1 MTLCH
6 GWPWTSEPLKKNL
19 LILIFALFFQAR
31 MIDNGHAVIPVP
43 EAINLRDFNGDPNA
57 DPIESPRQH
66 NMWERIRK
74 ILRNR
79 YRPAGQ
85 SLPTTATTP
94 TGGTGN
100 SEDRSSNPNHH
111 QTPTTVEAWK
121 RKEKKTNKKIEKKK
135 IEKKKKEHEK
145 RLFLK
150 IVFATPTVIVFSTYV
165 LVIQQHTPMPPCLPT
180 PALLS
185 RDYSWKDPP
194 PGPPYPPQRD
204 ANSTFSVPVNCPILI
219 LYTRHW
225 FCKSHQF
232 LIIIVCFDYITMA
245 MAPRGVRPPG
255 PPVPPTQQCS
265 SHPLASHTTTITM
278 ILLFLWRYQLYLQ
291 FFKSVKKIENGQWR
305 HL

>member
-1 MTLCH
+1 
-6 GWPWTSEPLKKNL
+6 
-19 LILIFALFFQAR
+19 

-121 RKEKKTNKKIEKKK
+121 RKEKKNPTKKLKKK
-135 IEKKKKEHEK
+135 NWKEKERAWK
-145 RLFLK
+145 RLFFK

-165 LVIQQHTPMPPCLPT
+165 LVIQQHPPMPPCLPT

-185 RDYSWKDPP
+185 RNYSWKDPLAPLIP
-194 PGPPYPPQRD
+194 PRD
-204 ANSTFSVPVNCPILI
+204 ANSTFSIPVNCPILI

-225 FCKSHQF
+225 FCNWSLISF
-232 LIIIVCFDYITMA
+232 L
-245 MAPRGVRPPG
+245 
-255 PPVPPTQQCS
+255 
-265 SHPLASHTTTITM
+265 L
-278 ILLFLWRYQLYLQ
+278 
-291 FFKSVKKIENGQWR
+291 
-305 HL
+305 

>member
-1 MTLCH
+1 MAD
-6 GWPWTSEPLKKNL
+6 PVPRVWTSERKL

-121 RKEKKTNKKIEKKK
+121 RKEKKNPTKKLKKK
-135 IEKKKKEHEK
+135 NWKEKERAWKKAFLKNCFCNSNCDSFLYLCTCNTTTSPYAPMPPYTCPPFS

-150 IVFATPTVIVFSTYV
+150 
-165 LVIQQHTPMPPCLPT
+165 
-180 PALLS
+180 
-185 RDYSWKDPP
+185 R
-194 PGPPYPPQRD
+194 PGPPYPPKG
-204 ANSTFSVPVNCPILI
+204 C
-219 LYTRHW
+219 
-225 FCKSHQF
+225 
-232 LIIIVCFDYITMA
+232 
-245 MAPRGVRPPG
+245 
-255 PPVPPTQQCS
+255 
-265 SHPLASHTTTITM
+265 
-278 ILLFLWRYQLYLQ
+278 
-291 FFKSVKKIENGQWR
+291 
-305 HL
+305 

>member
-1 MTLCH
+1 
-6 GWPWTSEPLKKNL
+6 
-19 LILIFALFFQAR
+19 

-121 RKEKKTNKKIEKKK
+121 RKEKKTNKKIEKKNWK
-135 IEKKKKEHEK
+135 EKERAWKKAFLKK
-145 RLFLK
+145 LFLQ
-150 IVFATPTVIVFSTYV
+150 
-165 LVIQQHTPMPPCLPT
+165 LQ
-180 PALLS
+180 
-185 RDYSWKDPP
+185 
-194 PGPPYPPQRD
+194 
-204 ANSTFSVPVNCPILI
+204 
-219 LYTRHW
+219 
-225 FCKSHQF
+225 
-232 LIIIVCFDYITMA
+232 
-245 MAPRGVRPPG
+245 
-255 PPVPPTQQCS
+255 
-265 SHPLASHTTTITM
+265 
-278 ILLFLWRYQLYLQ
+278 LW
-291 FFKSVKKIENGQWR
+291 
-305 HL
+305 

>member
-1 MTLCH
+1 MTLFH
-6 GWPWTSEPLKKNL
+6 GWPCTYSLNLWKKL

-121 RKEKKTNKKIEKKK
+121 RKEKNQQKNWKKK

-145 RLFLK
+145 RLFFK
-150 IVFATPTVIVFSTYV
+150 
-165 LVIQQHTPMPPCLPT
+165 
-180 PALLS
+180 
-185 RDYSWKDPP
+185 
-194 PGPPYPPQRD
+194 
-204 ANSTFSVPVNCPILI
+204 
-219 LYTRHW
+219 
-225 FCKSHQF
+225 
-232 LIIIVCFDYITMA
+232 
-245 MAPRGVRPPG
+245 
-255 PPVPPTQQCS
+255 
-265 SHPLASHTTTITM
+265 
-278 ILLFLWRYQLYLQ
+278 LFLQLQL
-291 FFKSVKKIENGQWR
+291 W
-305 HL
+305 

>member
-1 MTLCH
+1 
-6 GWPWTSEPLKKNL
+6 
-19 LILIFALFFQAR
+19 

-111 QTPTTVEAWK
+111 QTPSTVEAWK
-121 RKEKKTNKKIEKKK
+121 KKGKKNPTKKLKKK

-145 RLFLK
+145 
-150 IVFATPTVIVFSTYV
+150 
-165 LVIQQHTPMPPCLPT
+165 
-180 PALLS
+180 
-185 RDYSWKDPP
+185 
-194 PGPPYPPQRD
+194 G
-204 ANSTFSVPVNCPILI
+204 
-219 LYTRHW
+219 
-225 FCKSHQF
+225 
-232 LIIIVCFDYITMA
+232 
-245 MAPRGVRPPG
+245 
-255 PPVPPTQQCS
+255 
-265 SHPLASHTTTITM
+265 
-278 ILLFLWRYQLYLQ
+278 
-291 FFKSVKKIENGQWR
+291 FF
-305 HL
+305 

>member
-1 MTLCH
+1 MAD
-6 GWPWTSEPLKKNL
+6 PVPRVWTSEKKL

-79 YRPAGQ
+79 YRPPGQ

-121 RKEKKTNKKIEKKK
+121 RKEKKTNKKIEKKNWK
-135 IEKKKKEHEK
+135 EKERAWKK
-145 RLFLK
+145 
-150 IVFATPTVIVFSTYV
+150 A
-165 LVIQQHTPMPPCLPT
+165 
-180 PALLS
+180 
-185 RDYSWKDPP
+185 
-194 PGPPYPPQRD
+194 
-204 ANSTFSVPVNCPILI
+204 
-219 LYTRHW
+219 
-225 FCKSHQF
+225 
-232 LIIIVCFDYITMA
+232 
-245 MAPRGVRPPG
+245 
-255 PPVPPTQQCS
+255 
-265 SHPLASHTTTITM
+265 
-278 ILLFLWRYQLYLQ
+278 
-291 FFKSVKKIENGQWR
+291 FFF
-305 HL
+305 